1 MEQFS
6 ISTDLLIQKLTDNE
20 YIAIIKYQSLWAML
34 ERQPDDKTAL
44 RYMTHKQL
52 ELAKLWQDSIE
63 KSITSEINSINKK
76 RTREK
81 KYYEKQKVIKNS
93 NVANTNNTNN
103 TNNKK
108 KNNKKEFLQ
117 QFETWWSEYP
127 NKKSKQ
133 DAQRIFEKLLAAQ
146 RVSFD
151 ELLAGAKAYAEHC
164 RQEKTDPHY
173 IKHPSTWLN
182 QGCWADEYALPKS
195 QNRWS
200 EDDEDNAKWEA
211 FYAKGGE

>member
-117 QFETWWSEYP
+117 QFETWLSL
-127 NKKSKQ
+127 
-133 DAQRIFEKLLAAQ
+133 I
-146 RVSFD
+146 
-151 ELLAGAKAYAEHC
+151 H
-164 RQEKTDPHY
+164 
-173 IKHPSTWLN
+173 I
-182 QGCWADEYALPKS
+182 
-195 QNRWS
+195 
-200 EDDEDNAKWEA
+200 
-211 FYAKGGE
+211 

>member
-1 MEQFS
+1 MERTT

-20 YIAIIKYQSLWAML
+20 LVAIIKYQSLWAML

-44 RYMTHKQL
+44 RYMTQKQL
-52 ELAKLWQDSIE
+52 IIAKSWADSIE
-63 KSITSEINSINKK
+63 MFVTSDINSINKK
-76 RTREK
+76 RTRQK
-81 KYYEKQKVIKNS
+81 KSYEKQRVAENSDAANKGTVINRI
-93 NVANTNNTNN
+93 NV
-103 TNNKK
+103 K
-108 KNNKKEFLQ
+108 KNNKKEILQ
-117 QFETWWSEYP
+117 QFEIWWAEYP

-133 DAQRIFEKLLAAQ
+133 DAQRIFEKLLTAQ

-182 QGCWADEYALPKS
+182 QGCWADEYALS
-195 QNRWS
+195 NH
-200 EDDEDNAKWEA
+200 ENDDDFYRRLEA
-211 FYAKGGE
+211 LQ

>member
-52 ELAKLWQDSIE
+52 ELAKLWKDSIR
-63 KSITSEINSINKK
+63 KSITSEIDSINKK
-76 RTREK
+76 RTRQK
-81 KYYEKQKVIKNS
+81 KSYEKQKIKRNS
-93 NVANTNNTNN
+93 DAPNTNNTNN
-103 TNNKK
+103 TNNVK
-108 KNNKKEFLQ
+108 KNNKKEISQ
-117 QFETWWSEYP
+117 QFETWWAEDP
-127 NKKSKQ
+127 NKKSKR
-133 DAQRIFEKLLAAQ
+133 AALKIFEKLLAVQ
-146 RVSFD
+146 TVSFD

-182 QGCWADEYALPKS
+182 QGCWADEYELSNPA
-195 QNRWS
+195 N
-200 EDDEDNAKWEA
+200 DDEFYRKLEA
-211 FYAKGGE
+211 LQ

>member
-1 MEQFS
+1 MERTT

-20 YIAIIKYQSLWAML
+20 LVAIIKYQSLWAML

-44 RYMTHKQL
+44 RYMTQKQL
-52 ELAKLWQDSIE
+52 IIAKSWADSIE
-63 KSITSEINSINKK
+63 MFVTSDINSINKK
-76 RTREK
+76 RTRQK
-81 KYYEKQKVIKNS
+81 KSYEKQRVVENSDAANKGTVINRI
-93 NVANTNNTNN
+93 NV
-103 TNNKK
+103 K
-108 KNNKKEFLQ
+108 KNNKKEILQ
-117 QFETWWSEYP
+117 QFENWWAEYP

-133 DAQRIFEKLLAAQ
+133 DAQRIFEKLLTAK

-182 QGCWADEYALPKS
+182 QGCWADEYELSNPANDDDFYRKLEAL
-195 QNRWS
+195 
-200 EDDEDNAKWEA
+200 
-211 FYAKGGE
+211 

>member
-1 MEQFS
+1 MERTT

-20 YIAIIKYQSLWAML
+20 LVAIIKYQSLWAML

-44 RYMTHKQL
+44 RYMTQKQL
-52 ELAKLWQDSIE
+52 IIAKSWADSIE
-63 KSITSEINSINKK
+63 MFVTSDINSINKK
-76 RTREK
+76 RTRQK
-81 KYYEKQKVIKNS
+81 KSYEKQRVVENSDAANKGTVINRI
-93 NVANTNNTNN
+93 NV
-103 TNNKK
+103 K
-108 KNNKKEFLQ
+108 KNNKKEILQ
-117 QFETWWSEYP
+117 QFEIWWAEYP

-133 DAQRIFEKLLAAQ
+133 DAQRIFEKLLTAQ

-182 QGCWADEYALPKS
+182 QGCWTDEYALS
-195 QNRWS
+195 NHAN
-200 EDDEDNAKWEA
+200 DDDFYRRLEA
-211 FYAKGGE
+211 LQ

>member
-1 MEQFS
+1 MERTT

-20 YIAIIKYQSLWAML
+20 LVAIIKYQSLWAML

-44 RYMTHKQL
+44 RYMTQKQL
-52 ELAKLWQDSIE
+52 IIAKSWADSIE
-63 KSITSEINSINKK
+63 MFVTSDINSINKK
-76 RTREK
+76 RTRQK
-81 KYYEKQKVIKNS
+81 KSYEKQRVAENSDAANKGTVINRI
-93 NVANTNNTNN
+93 NV
-103 TNNKK
+103 K
-108 KNNKKEFLQ
+108 KNNKKEILQ
-117 QFETWWSEYP
+117 QFENWWAEYP

-133 DAQRIFEKLLAAQ
+133 DAQRIFEKLLTAK

-182 QGCWADEYALPKS
+182 QGCWADEYELSNPANDDDFYRKLEAL
-195 QNRWS
+195 
-200 EDDEDNAKWEA
+200 
-211 FYAKGGE
+211 